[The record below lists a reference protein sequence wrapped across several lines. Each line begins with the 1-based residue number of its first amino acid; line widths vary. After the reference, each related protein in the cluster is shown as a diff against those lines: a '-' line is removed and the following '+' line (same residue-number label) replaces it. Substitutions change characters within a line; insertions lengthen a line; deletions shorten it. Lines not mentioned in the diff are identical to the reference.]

1 MTRHIVR
8 RLLLSV
14 PVLFAIAAA
23 TFALIQALPGGPF
36 STVGLKSMPESMRLV
51 MEQRYGLDRPL
62 PEQFL
67 ALHGQSAAR

>member
-36 STVGLKSMPESMRLV
+36 STMGQKDMPDPSV
-51 MEQRYGLDRPL
+51 
-62 PEQFL
+62 
-67 ALHGQSAAR
+67 